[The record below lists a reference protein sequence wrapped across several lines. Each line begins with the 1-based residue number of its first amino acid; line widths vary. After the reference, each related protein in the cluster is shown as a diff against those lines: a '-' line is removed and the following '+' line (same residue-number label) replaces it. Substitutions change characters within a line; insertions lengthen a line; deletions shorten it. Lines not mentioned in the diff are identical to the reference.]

1 MGITTRDKEQVVIPS
16 DWTIVP
22 IGEMI
27 TDIADGPFGSN
38 LKSEHYTEEREAR
51 IVQLSNIGE
60 DGWKEENTKYTT
72 FEHAKKIERSIVKSG
87 EVIMAKMMPAGRS
100 IICPSKEKMY
110 VLSSDAV
117 RLRLNKNV
125 VNTDYFIYATKSQF
139 FLKQIGDDI
148 QGSTRA
154 RTSITKIKKNTLL
167 LPEPNEQEAIASV
180 LSAIDKLIST
190 LEKEIEKKK
199 NIQIGIMQEYLTG
212 KKRIEGYSEEWDE
225 KTLEDLCTLITKQT
239 GFDYS
244 AEIKPSLVSV
254 HYNNTLPFLQNKDF
268 EGYKINY
275 DTDFYIPTEV
285 AYKYPKI
292 FLNEECLLISISG
305 RIGNVAMFDHECDA
319 FVGGAV
325 GVAKFKNP
333 ELVEWAML
341 YLLGTEGQKQIFEN
355 EKAGAQHN
363 LTVEDVRN
371 LQIRI
376 PKKEERQAIAA
387 VIADMEKNIAK
398 LEEKLSK
405 YNNLKRGMMNDL
417 LTGKIRLV

>member
-1 MGITTRDKEQVVIPS
+1 MVRDRWVECP
-16 DWTIVP
+16 
-22 IGEMI
+22 
-27 TDIADGPFGSN
+27 IADVLLPNGIKIGPFGSQ
-38 LKSEHYTEEREAR
+38 LKKETLIPYGQYKVYGQENVYEKDFSLGDRYLEKEHF
-51 IVQLSNIGE
+51 
-60 DGWKEENTKYTT
+60 DK
-72 FEHAKKIERSIVKSG
+72 
-87 EVIMAKMMPAGRS
+87 
-100 IICPSKEKMY
+100 
-110 VLSSDAV
+110 LSSCEIVPGDFVMSTMGTVGKCAIVPKGINKGIMDSHLV
-117 RLRLNKNV
+117 RLRF
-125 VNTDYFIYATKSQF
+125 DTKKILPEYLLHLFSDDF
-139 FLKQIGDDI
+139 SYLKQ
-148 QGSTRA
+148 Q
-154 RTSITKIKKNTLL
+154 TSRLSVGGIMDGLSVGIVSSLEVSFPESKDEQLKI
-167 LPEPNEQEAIASV
+167 ISV
-180 LSAIDKLIST
+180 LSEMDELINV

-376 PKKEERQAIAA
+376 PKKEERQAITA